1 MSAPQVTPR
10 SATPMGGSPT
20 ARESGPAKRGINPFL
35 NNDPNM
41 KGRRLARAL
50 VSDMIAYQPQ
60 RREEGLRDGNLKEIF
75 REEVKK
81 SYEEYVEQ
89 IGKEFAESTTHFADA
104 LNDLLAGGQKMF

>member
-1 MSAPQVTPR
+1 MGGDPVARPSAP
-10 SATPMGGSPT
+10 
-20 ARESGPAKRGINPFL
+20 ARRGVNPFL
-35 NNDPNM
+35 NNDPNQ

-60 RREEGLRDGNLKEIF
+60 RREEGLRDGTLKEIF
-75 REEVKK
+75 REEIKK

-89 IGKEFAESTTHFADA
+89 IGKEFAESTTHFQDA